1 MYATKSTIKW
11 NKKYIQRFSV
21 VLTTRGRKTMKNKT
35 IGQIYGNHKAMGYHG
50 PNAQKMDV
58 SVGRYLNVGPKAFEQ
73 IKDMTPEEFCT
84 EGFRLRLIGGRHFER
99 ISHILCTAGHYD
111 RRAVAER
118 RTGVDTMT
126 AEATLRIV
134 SKRGGRSTT
143 TRRKSTGV
151 RDESNWN
158 LDTGGEG

>member
-1 MYATKSTIKW
+1 ME
-11 NKKYIQRFSV
+11 
-21 VLTTRGRKTMKNKT
+21 NKT
-35 IGQIYGNHKAMGYHG
+35 IGQIYGDHKAMGYHG

-58 SVGRYLNVGPKAFEQ
+58 SVGRYLNVGPKVFEQ

-84 EGFRLRLIGGRHFER
+84 EGFRLRLIGSRHFER
-99 ISHILCTAGHYD
+99 ISRLLCTAGHYD

-118 RTGVDTMT
+118 RSANIG
-126 AEATLRIV
+126 AFKLV
-134 SKRGGRSTT
+134 SKRAKRSTT
-143 TRRKSTGV
+143 TRRKPTTV